1 MDTAPSP
8 NRRHRWQL
16 HDGDAA
22 TAYVKVMFRV
32 AYRDPTTERSG
43 SCVKPAVSFR
53 VCTQQAPADCFL
65 NQCEGLLGFT
75 CLGFGGLRTELDR
88 RQPIFSGYDTRLG
101 LL

>member
-43 SCVKPAVSFR
+43 SCVKPAVSFGVR
-53 VCTQQAPADCFL
+53 TQQAPADSCLTRCDRLFGVTVVD
-65 NQCEGLLGFT
+65 CGGFRPD
-75 CLGFGGLRTELDR
+75 LAP